1 MYLSLILYILITS
14 FHHFLPG
21 PCMVLHSLLPEPSF
35 GFLCFSVLSHCLITN
50 ISASF
55 GQAKLTNLN
64 SSSITSCILS
74 ILYITA
80 RQWKSQQSS
89 SMKHREQLESFGG
102 KQQRWASC
110 LTTLSHLESHCHLFL
125 DVPLL
130 FLLLGAKL

>member
-1 MYLSLILYILITS
+1 MYLSLILYTLITS

-21 PCMVLHSLLPEPSF
+21 PCVVLHSLLSNHLLVSF
-35 GFLCFSVLSHCLITN
+35 VSQFCLITN

-74 ILYITA
+74 ILYITV

-110 LTTLSHLESHCHLFL
+110 LTTLSPLESHCHLFL